1 MLKTFD
7 KIRNITHGK
16 IRKIDLFA
24 DVKEERRKTQDKK
37 GGKNKQTRKRGSDG
51 VKRKGKVMGD

>member
-16 IRKIDLFA
+16 IRKIDLFV

-37 GGKNKQTRKRGSDG
+37 GGKKQTNKKTGVRWSKEKREGDG
-51 VKRKGKVMGD
+51 

>member
-16 IRKIDLFA
+16 IRKIDLFV

-37 GGKNKQTRKRGSDG
+37 GEKTNKQENGG
-51 VKRKGKVMGD
+51 QMA